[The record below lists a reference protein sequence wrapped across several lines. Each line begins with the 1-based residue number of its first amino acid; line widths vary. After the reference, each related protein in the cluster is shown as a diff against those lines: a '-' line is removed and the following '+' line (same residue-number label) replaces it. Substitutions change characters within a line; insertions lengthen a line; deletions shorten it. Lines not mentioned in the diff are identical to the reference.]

1 MFSKLKQIFKRSGKD
16 ITPPQMRKT
25 TTKMDEEKNKR
36 ITQMLEEYCRQ
47 YPQI

>member
-1 MFSKLKQIFKRSGKD
+1 MIKKLKQIFKRGGED

-36 ITQMLEEYCRQ
+36 IRKMLQEYCKEH
-47 YPQI
+47 PQI